1 MRRALAGAPSRQRK
15 GAARTRGAAA
25 PAGRRGGRGHTRL
38 SARSRRGRG
47 DFGGAFCAD
56 MGLEIGEL
64 EFGYGEEG
72 CLEGFPFLLAVDFH
86 PGVVS

>member
-1 MRRALAGAPSRQRK
+1 
-15 GAARTRGAAA
+15 
-25 PAGRRGGRGHTRL
+25 
-38 SARSRRGRG
+38 
-47 DFGGAFCAD
+47 

-86 PGVVS
+86 PGVVSPVLSFAKQVRYVCSFSPFLSVFDLHTESVEVRGGKAR